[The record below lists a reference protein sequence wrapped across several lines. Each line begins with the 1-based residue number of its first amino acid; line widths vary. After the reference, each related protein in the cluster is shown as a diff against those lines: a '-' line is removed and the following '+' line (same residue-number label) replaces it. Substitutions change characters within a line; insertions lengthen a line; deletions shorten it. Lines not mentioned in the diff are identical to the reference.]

1 MIMGEIHMI
10 PLKTN
15 NYNHMKLNI
24 VFTLL
29 FFIGTFYVSSKEIY
43 IANNGNDTGLGS
55 KTNPV
60 KTLEKA
66 LEIAL
71 PFLGKEEVNIWLLEG
86 TYHLKKTIEITSEYS
101 GTKEYP
107 LTISAYNGK
116 MVVAKGSIVL
126 SDLKWELYKDG
137 IYKTQINQE
146 IDFNQLFVNN
156 ERQIRAR
163 FPNYDYENPLRGGK
177 GYQFVTDGS
186 NHRLDTWFGFD
197 PEKFTK
203 KKWKNPETGIVH
215 AFQSHNW
222 GNMMYR
228 IKGVDRKANKVLL
241 GEGGW
246 QLQRDHGIGA
256 GRGSSS
262 PFYIENIFEELDVPG
277 EWFFD
282 KKNST
287 LYYYPFEDIDL
298 KNANVELVVLKDLIQ
313 LKGSKEKPVQYI
325 TINGLEFTQSQ
336 TTFMDTYE
344 PLARGDWA
352 IHRGGAIFMEGAENC
367 TVSNCNFQYVGGN
380 GVFMSKYNRNNKVLN
395 SRFFHTGESGV
406 CFVGSS
412 EAVRW
417 FATWD
422 DQDIYGKRWG
432 DMRENMDLEA
442 GPKTPDYP
450 KDCVVENCMMYEIG
464 DYGKQTSGV
473 IISMSHKI
481 TVSHC
486 DVYNIPRAGIT
497 INDGTWGGHIIEYND
512 IWETVR
518 ESGEHGPFNS
528 WGRERF
534 WLSGKGDG
542 QMIKEQVLL
551 DAIDPTII
559 RNNRIS
565 NFRKSLSAGNWTIDL
580 DDGSSNYHIYNNLSL
595 GSTLKLRDG
604 YFRKV
609 WNNIHVS
616 AVPIGWH
623 CWPSESGD
631 EFYNNITIIAGA
643 VEGSEIP
650 TLEYIKPARLP
661 DAKMGEN
668 IDNNLYYNIN
678 KPKTRISKEFTLK
691 AWKKTGNDVH
701 SVFEDPL
708 FVDPANGN
716 YQVKENS
723 PALKVGFQ
731 NFDMTDFGNNFTQ
744 IQPYGGD
751 FEKSIKITLL
761 ADSRADKMKGTSV
774 RFTLDGT
781 NPTINSK
788 KYTKAI
794 QLDKC
799 AHLKAATLNK
809 AGQIIGF
816 VIHAHFNKVKEKYI
830 PSWYKTLLAGKY
842 DGVIPDETDIQEF
855 QWNGATV
862 INIQDDPDLIDASGG
877 VDYGCY
883 IKVLDKQKAQ
893 KLLEAGFKPYMTIRK
908 LNRIIIYTIEDL
920 ERTLRQNRD
929 SPLKFE
935 CIYGYDTVE
944 IGLK

>member
-1 MIMGEIHMI
+1 MMIR
-10 PLKTN
+10 
-15 NYNHMKLNI
+15 NI
-24 VFTLL
+24 STILL
-29 FFIGTFYVSSKEIY
+29 ILISISALHAKDIFIAPNGLDAGIGTKTSPVETIY
-43 IANNGNDTGLGS
+43 H
-55 KTNPV
+55 
-60 KTLEKA
+60 A
-66 LEIAL
+66 LEIAKTY
-71 PFLGKEEVNIWLLEG
+71 LGKEKVNIWLLEG

-101 GTKEYP
+101 GTKEFP
-107 LTISAYNGK
+107 LIISAYKNQK
-116 MVVAKGSIVL
+116 VVIKGSVL
-126 SDLKWELYKDG
+126 LTNKKWEVYKDG
-137 IYKTQINQE
+137 IYKTRLNS
-146 IDFNQLFVNN
+146 DLNFNQLFVNN

-163 FPNYDYENPLRGGK
+163 FPNYDYKNPLRGGK

-186 NHRLDTWFGFD
+186 NRRYDTWFGFD

-203 KKWKNPETGIVH
+203 KEWENPETGIVH

-228 IKGVDRKANKVLL
+228 IKSVDRKANKVLL

-246 QLQRDHGIGA
+246 QLQRDHGIGT

-262 PFYIENIFEELDVPG
+262 PFFVENIFEELDVPG

-282 KKNST
+282 KKSST
-287 LYYYPFEDIDL
+287 LYYYPFKETDL
-298 KNANVELVVLKDLIQ
+298 ETANIEIVVLKDLIQ
-313 LKGSKEKPVQYI
+313 LKGSKNKPVQYI
-325 TINGLEFTQSQ
+325 TINGFEFTQSES
-336 TTFMDTYE
+336 TFMDKYE

-352 IHRGGAIFMEGAENC
+352 IHRGGAVFMEGAENC

-380 GVFMSKYNRNNKVLN
+380 GVFVSKYNRNNKVVN

-406 CFVGSS
+406 CFVGSP

-417 FATWD
+417 FVTWD
-422 DQDIYGKRWG
+422 DQDIYCKKWA
-432 DMRENMDLEA
+432 DMRNNMDLEA

-450 KDCVVENCMMYEIG
+450 KDCVVENCLMYEIG

-486 DVYNIPRAGIT
+486 DIFNTPRAGIT
-497 INDGTWGGHIIEYND
+497 INDGTWGGHIIEHND

-518 ESGEHGPFNS
+518 ETGEHGPFNS
-528 WGRERF
+528 WGRDRF
-534 WLSGKGDG
+534 WISGKGDG
-542 QMIKEQVLL
+542 FMLKNQVLL

-559 RNNRIS
+559 RYNRIS

-580 DDGSSNYHIYNNLSL
+580 DDGSSNYHIYNNLNL

-609 WNNIHVS
+609 WNNIYIS

-631 EFYNNITIIAGA
+631 EFYNNITVIAGA
-643 VEGSEIP
+643 VEGSKFP

-678 KPKTRISKEFTLK
+678 KHNTRISKEFTLN
-691 AWKKTGNDVH
+691 AWQKTGNDVH

-708 FVDPANGN
+708 FIDPANGN
-716 YQVKENS
+716 YQVQKNS
-723 PALKVGFQ
+723 PALKVGFK
-731 NFDMTDFGNNFTQ
+731 NFDMTGFGNHFTQ
-744 IQPYGGD
+744 IQPYGSD
-751 FEKSIKITLL
+751 FEESIEVTLL
-761 ADSRADKMKGTSV
+761 ADSRAKKMKSTSV

-781 NPTINSK
+781 IPTINSQEYK
-788 KYTKAI
+788 KPIRLNKSSY
-794 QLDKC
+794 
-799 AHLKAATLNK
+799 LKAATFNK
-809 AGQIIGF
+809 QGRMIGF
-816 VIHAHFNKVKEKYI
+816 VIEAQFNKVKEKYI
-830 PSWYKTLLAGKY
+830 PSWYKTLLAGKF
-842 DGVIPDETDIQEF
+842 DGLIPEETEIPVFEWD
-855 QWNGATV
+855 GATL

-877 VDYGCY
+877 VDFGCY
-883 IKVLDKQKAQ
+883 IKVLDKQKA
-893 KLLEAGFKPYMTIRK
+893 KKIINAGFKPYMTIRK
-908 LNRIIIYTIEDL
+908 LNGVTIYTIEDL

-929 SPLKFE
+929 KALNFE
-935 CIYGYDTVE
+935 CVYGYDTVE
-944 IGLK
+944 IKL